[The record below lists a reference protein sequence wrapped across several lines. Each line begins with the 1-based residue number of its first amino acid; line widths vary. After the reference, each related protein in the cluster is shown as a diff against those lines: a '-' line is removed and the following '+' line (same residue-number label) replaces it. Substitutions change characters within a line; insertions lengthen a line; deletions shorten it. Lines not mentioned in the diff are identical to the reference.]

1 VNQLQIFKH
10 DAFGEIRAF
19 SLNNEP
25 FFNLYDIA
33 FSLGYTRSNGVGVL
47 YIRKDKLVNI
57 CESLDIQGVTPSVT
71 NIQITKDTDFSNTYI
86 SESDLYELTLESRAK
101 HARDFRKWIT
111 QEVIPTIR
119 KTGSYS
125 IKKLDSYMIDDP
137 IERAKRW
144 IEEQEEKL
152 AIQQQ
157 LQIAA
162 PKAEMYDVALS
173 ADNAQTMS
181 IVAKTL
187 GYGRNR
193 LFAFLRE
200 QGVLRQNNEPYQEFI
215 DRGYFRIRQVPISRS
230 SGTQNKP
237 QTLVT
242 AKGMDYIA
250 KLLKKHGLL
259 KRAL

>member
-1 VNQLQIFKH
+1 MAIV
-10 DAFGEIRAF
+10 
-19 SLNNEP
+19 NEP
-25 FFNLYDIA
+25 GLYTLILGSRKPEAKA
-33 FSLGYTRSNGVGVL
+33 FKR
-47 YIRKDKLVNI
+47 
-57 CESLDIQGVTPSVT
+57 
-71 NIQITKDTDFSNTYI
+71 
-86 SESDLYELTLESRAK
+86 
-101 HARDFRKWIT
+101 WIT
-111 QEVIPTIR
+111 HEVIPTIR

-187 GYGRNR
+187 GFGRNK

-200 QGVLRQNNEPYQEFI
+200 QGILRKNNEPYQEFI
-215 DRGYFRIRQVPISRS
+215 DRGYFRIRQVPIVRS
-230 SGTQNKP
+230 NGTHNKP

-250 KLLKKHGLL
+250 KLLKRNGLL
-259 KRAL
+259 NKAL

>member
-1 VNQLQIFKH
+1 MNQLQKVFQYQEHQVRTILKDGEPWFVAKDVCNVLEIKNSR
-10 DAFGEIRAF
+10 DAISRLDDDEKDVALTDTLGGKQEMAIV
-19 SLNNEP
+19 NEP
-25 FFNLYDIA
+25 GLYTLILGSRKPEAKA
-33 FSLGYTRSNGVGVL
+33 FKR
-47 YIRKDKLVNI
+47 
-57 CESLDIQGVTPSVT
+57 
-71 NIQITKDTDFSNTYI
+71 
-86 SESDLYELTLESRAK
+86 
-101 HARDFRKWIT
+101 WIT
-111 QEVIPTIR
+111 HEVIPTIR

-152 AIQQQ
+152 AIQQK
-157 LQIAA
+157 LQVAA

-187 GYGRNR
+187 GCGRNK
-193 LFAFLRE
+193 LFAFLRK
-200 QGVLRQNNEPYQEFI
+200 QGVLRKNNEPYQEFI
-215 DRGYFRIRQVPISRS
+215 DRGYFRIRQVPIVRS
-230 SGTQNKP
+230 NGTHNKP

>member
-1 VNQLQIFKH
+1 MNQLQKVFQYQDHQVRTVIK
-10 DAFGEIRAF
+10 DGEPWFVAKDVCEILEITNPTMALQRLDDDERAKF
-19 SLNNEP
+19 NLGRQGETNIVNEP
-25 FFNLYDIA
+25 GLYTLI
-33 FSLGYTRSNGVGVL
+33 LGS
-47 YIRKDKLVNI
+47 RKPEAK
-57 CESLDIQGVTPSVT
+57 QFKRWVT
-71 NIQITKDTDFSNTYI
+71 
-86 SESDLYELTLESRAK
+86 
-101 HARDFRKWIT
+101 H
-111 QEVIPTIR
+111 EVIPSIR

-187 GYGRNR
+187 GYGRNK

-230 SGTQNKP
+230 VGVQNKP

-250 KLLKKHGLL
+250 KLLKRNGLL

>member
-1 VNQLQIFKH
+1 ILKSHKPEAKQFK
-10 DAFGEIRAF
+10 RW
-19 SLNNEP
+19 
-25 FFNLYDIA
+25 
-33 FSLGYTRSNGVGVL
+33 
-47 YIRKDKLVNI
+47 
-57 CESLDIQGVTPSVT
+57 VT
-71 NIQITKDTDFSNTYI
+71 
-86 SESDLYELTLESRAK
+86 
-101 HARDFRKWIT
+101 H
-111 QEVIPTIR
+111 EVIPSIR
-119 KTGSYS
+119 KTGYYS

-144 IEEQEEKL
+144 IEEQEEKR
-152 AIQQQ
+152 AIEQK

-187 GYGRNR
+187 GFGRNK
-193 LFAFLRE
+193 LFSFLRD
-200 QGVLRQNNEPYQEFI
+200 QGVLRHNNEPYQEFI

-259 KRAL
+259 KKAL

>member
-1 VNQLQIFKH
+1 MNQLQQIFQYQQHQVRTVIKDGEPWFVAKDVCNVLEIKNSR
-10 DAFGEIRAF
+10 DAISRLDDDEKDVALTDTLGGKQEMAIV
-19 SLNNEP
+19 NEP
-25 FFNLYDIA
+25 GLYTLILGSRKPEAKA
-33 FSLGYTRSNGVGVL
+33 FKRW
-47 YIRKDKLVNI
+47 
-57 CESLDIQGVTPSVT
+57 VT
-71 NIQITKDTDFSNTYI
+71 
-86 SESDLYELTLESRAK
+86 
-101 HARDFRKWIT
+101 H
-111 QEVIPTIR
+111 EVIPTIR
-119 KTGSYS
+119 KIGSYS

-157 LQIAA
+157 LQLAA

-187 GYGRNR
+187 GYGRNK
-193 LFAFLRE
+193 LFAFLRK

-259 KRAL
+259 QRAL

>member
-1 VNQLQIFKH
+1 MNQLQQIFQYQQHQLRTVIK
-10 DAFGEIRAF
+10 DGEPWFVAKDVCDV
-19 SLNNEP
+19 LNHSNHKVAVTRLDEDEVSKVY
-25 FFNLYDIA
+25 LTD
-33 FSLGYTRSNGVGVL
+33 SLGRKQQTTIVNEAGLYSLILTSNKPEAKQFK
-47 YIRKDKLVNI
+47 RW
-57 CESLDIQGVTPSVT
+57 VT
-71 NIQITKDTDFSNTYI
+71 
-86 SESDLYELTLESRAK
+86 
-101 HARDFRKWIT
+101 H
-111 QEVIPTIR
+111 EVIPSIR
-119 KTGSYS
+119 KTGYYS

-144 IEEQEEKL
+144 IEEQEEKR
-152 AIQQQ
+152 AIEQK
-157 LQIAA
+157 LQITA

-187 GYGRNR
+187 GFGRNK
-193 LFAFLRE
+193 LFSFLRE

>member
-1 VNQLQIFKH
+1 MNQLQKVFQYQEHQVRTILKDGEPWFVAKDVCNVLEIKNSR
-10 DAFGEIRAF
+10 DAISRLDDDEKDVALTDTLGGKQEMAIV
-19 SLNNEP
+19 NEP
-25 FFNLYDIA
+25 GLYTLILGSRKPEAKA
-33 FSLGYTRSNGVGVL
+33 FKR
-47 YIRKDKLVNI
+47 
-57 CESLDIQGVTPSVT
+57 
-71 NIQITKDTDFSNTYI
+71 
-86 SESDLYELTLESRAK
+86 
-101 HARDFRKWIT
+101 WIT
-111 QEVIPTIR
+111 HEVIPTIR

-152 AIQQQ
+152 AIQQK
-157 LQIAA
+157 LQVAA

-187 GYGRNR
+187 GCGRNK
-193 LFAFLRE
+193 LFAFLRK
-200 QGVLRQNNEPYQEFI
+200 QGVLRKNNEPYQEFI
-215 DRGYFRIRQVPISRS
+215 DRGYFRIRQVPIVRS
-230 SGTQNKP
+230 NGTHNKS

-250 KLLKKHGLL
+250 KLLKKNGLL
-259 KRAL
+259 NKAL

>member
-1 VNQLQIFKH
+1 MNQLQQIFQYQQHQLRTVIK
-10 DAFGEIRAF
+10 DGEPWFVAKDVCEILEITNPTMALQRLDDDERAKF
-19 SLNNEP
+19 NLGRQGETNIVNEP
-25 FFNLYDIA
+25 GLYTLI
-33 FSLGYTRSNGVGVL
+33 LGS
-47 YIRKDKLVNI
+47 RKPEAK
-57 CESLDIQGVTPSVT
+57 QFKRWVT
-71 NIQITKDTDFSNTYI
+71 
-86 SESDLYELTLESRAK
+86 
-101 HARDFRKWIT
+101 H
-111 QEVIPTIR
+111 EVIPSIR
-119 KTGSYS
+119 KTGYYS

-144 IEEQEEKL
+144 IEEQEEKR
-152 AIQQQ
+152 AIEQK

>member
-1 VNQLQIFKH
+1 MNQLLQQIFKYQDH
-10 DAFGEIRAF
+10 QVRTVIKNGEPWFVAKDVCDVLD
-19 SLNNEP
+19 LNSNATRRLDDDEKTTLRLTYSGNMTTNVTIVNEP
-25 FFNLYDIA
+25 GLYTLI
-33 FSLGYTRSNGVGVL
+33 LGS
-47 YIRKDKLVNI
+47 RKP
-57 CESLDIQGVTPSVT
+57 E
-71 NIQITKDTDFSNTYI
+71 
-86 SESDLYELTLESRAK
+86 AK
-101 HARDFRKWIT
+101 QFKRWIT
-111 QEVIPTIR
+111 HEVIPSIR

-125 IKKLDSYMIDDP
+125 IKKLDSYMIEDP

-200 QGVLRQNNEPYQEFI
+200 QGVLRKNNEPYQEFI
-215 DRGYFRIRQVPISRS
+215 DRGYFRIRQVPIVRGN
-230 SGTQNKP
+230 GTHNKP

-250 KLLKKHGLL
+250 KLLKRNGLL
-259 KRAL
+259 NKAL